1 MLHFFATLAQ
11 RSSGTR
17 SSSNLIYMLILL
29 LLFLYLQLRVW
40 ARRFFATLAQ
50 RSSGTRSGSNPI
62 YNLLPDIMS
71 ALVRE
76 PSLDQAGF
84 EAIMKVG
91 GLCPYWSWLCVGECA
106 GVQAWTR
113 QALTPS

>member
-1 MLHFFATLAQ
+1 MRLLHA
-11 RSSGTR
+11 
-17 SSSNLIYMLILL
+17 
-29 LLFLYLQLRVW
+29 FLPAPLSLQLRVW

-91 GLCPYWSWLCVGECA
+91 GWVGCAPVGHMMGANSCGWWIVFLALGMVWAAAEAVRLACRLCC
-106 GVQAWTR
+106 
-113 QALTPS
+113 